1 MTLRKQTRTA
11 QSRTLLTTDT
21 DRVAGNSYTFHKYA
35 DKAKPKEWF
44 RCSTSQQ
51 PQKEQASAEKENIV
65 NVRTV
70 CTPIIPSVSA
80 ENTNKRS
87 LMRNNQRYTISVMC
101 TFFSIY
107 MQHTSGEQIL
117 FKHCSYHTANQL
129 H

>member
-70 CTPIIPSVSA
+70 CTI
-80 ENTNKRS
+80 
-87 LMRNNQRYTISVMC
+87 RYDTIRDA
-101 TFFSIY
+101 
-107 MQHTSGEQIL
+107 IL
-117 FKHCSYHTANQL
+117 TCARKPT
-129 H
+129 